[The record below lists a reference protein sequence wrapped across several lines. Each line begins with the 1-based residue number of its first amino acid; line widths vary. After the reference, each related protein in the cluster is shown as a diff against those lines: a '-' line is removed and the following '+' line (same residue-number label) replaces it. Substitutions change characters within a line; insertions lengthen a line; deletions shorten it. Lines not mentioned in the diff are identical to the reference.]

1 MTSYWGLASVVAFQ
15 GLVKACY
22 MGTQPLAALE
32 LFGIRFVNLVCG
44 LLSFFIAIGS
54 LGMSPIASYLY
65 QTSLDNNLLGTFGVI
80 STTYGVAA
88 ILATTLWAFQ
98 RRRADKN
105 YLQLTYTKNSTLQ
118 ECEVEKPLLDKINE

>member
-1 MTSYWGLASVVAFQ
+1 
-15 GLVKACY
+15 

-65 QTSLDNNLLGTFGVI
+65 ETSLDNNLLATFGVI
-80 STTYGVAA
+80 STTYGEAA
-88 ILATTLWAFQ
+88 ILVLILWAFQ

-105 YLQLTYTKNSTLQ
+105 YLQLMTAENNTVQ
-118 ECEVEKPLLDKINE
+118 ESEVEKPLLTKLPSK